1 MNCKPGILAFVVVP
15 ADWPSKTL
23 DGMVVEVLWLRPPFP
38 EPWKDQ
44 RPTWWCKFPTPWMH
58 SKGPVSEC
66 FLLDAWLRP
75 ISGVPV
81 HDEQCDEAPA

>member
-1 MNCKPGILAFVVVP
+1 VNCKPNILAYIVVP
-15 ADWPSKTL
+15 ADWPSKKL
-23 DGMVVEVLWLRPPFP
+23 DGLVVEVLWLRPPFDDP
-38 EPWKDQ
+38 KLDQ
-44 RPTWWCKFPTPWMH
+44 RPTWWCKFKTPWMH

-81 HDEQCDEAPA
+81 TDEVTDEETA